1 MAQIKNFP
9 NNVDEYIGAESVM
22 KWLHGRTSGVF
33 GADGNLSVTA
43 NGDMSVNVSDGV
55 GWLANS
61 SADGTVFWNDTKQET
76 GSELNLPFSLADAV
90 NPRIDRVVVTWD
102 TVDYAVKPSIE
113 VLQGT
118 AASSP
123 VAPTLTNNTLKRQ
136 ISLARVYIAAASSK
150 ITGDNITDERL
161 DSSVC
166 GIVTDWVSVD
176 TTTMQQQFEAFV
188 QATLEIRD
196 NLETEYTEEF
206 VRWFNAMKGQLTEDA
221 AGHLQTEID
230 SLQTEIDSTAQ
241 RYTATFAASG
251 WTSTTTGGYAYTQTA
266 NLTPVK
272 EGAPAITAD
281 SVFLAPFF
289 ILATGTQA
297 KDETLQ
303 EALGMITS
311 GYSVASAGTVTT
323 LVAEKPSV
331 DITVYVTATTM

>member
-1 MAQIKNFP
+1 MATIKNFP
-9 NNVDEYIGAESVM
+9 NNKNEYIGAESVM

-33 GADGNLSVTA
+33 GADGNLSVTS

-61 SADGTVFWNDTKQET
+61 DADGTVFWNDTKQQT
-76 GSELNLPFSLADAV
+76 GSELNLTFPLADAI
-90 NPRIDRVVVTWD
+90 NPRIDRVIVTWD
-102 TVDYAVKPSIE
+102 TVDYSVEPSIE
-113 VLQGT
+113 ILQGT

-123 VAPTLTNNTLKRQ
+123 VAPALTNDTLKQQ
-136 ISLARVYIAAASSK
+136 ISLARVYIAAAASK
-150 ITGDNITDERL
+150 ITAENITDERL

-230 SLQTEIDSTAQ
+230 STAQ
-241 RYTATFAASG
+241 TYTATFTSSG

-266 NLTPVK
+266 TLTPVK

-297 KDETLQ
+297 TDETLQ